1 MMKLWWTLLHFS
13 VYCTAISLK
22 MTSYSQLSP
31 GWRAYTS
38 CSESGK
44 NGNYIYRSSLCCVR
58 LRYPPKQNPHK
69 ICQTWAQA
77 QRAKI
82 QFGTSSY
89 PHLAGR
95 ATPMFYLSWAKRAP
109 HWFSYMYTGWQL
121 GYGIFLVNAS
131 LSAIPSICQWYVTK
145 YSVEIVQKQ
154 WKANSTSDKTKRSI
168 CICLIEV

>member
-1 MMKLWWTLLHFS
+1 MIAGWISPKLRWLEGFRGRRVRRCQTTNWTFEPQSAKHPFCIGLPWQQRWKRKTKKGTLHAQVGQSSRYWLHLWWTLLHFS

-77 QRAKI
+77 
-82 QFGTSSY
+82 
-89 PHLAGR
+89 
-95 ATPMFYLSWAKRAP
+95 
-109 HWFSYMYTGWQL
+109 
-121 GYGIFLVNAS
+121 
-131 LSAIPSICQWYVTK
+131 
-145 YSVEIVQKQ
+145 
-154 WKANSTSDKTKRSI
+154 
-168 CICLIEV
+168 